1 MAEIQ
6 TVRARERQG
15 ARSLDLTI
23 PTSVI
28 DEFGVRPGDVFAV
41 SVDGKGDELTLRYR
55 KVYSKKGE

>member
-23 PTSVI
+23 PVAVI
-28 DEFGVRPGDVFAV
+28 DEFNVATGDVFAV
-41 SVDGKGDELTLRYR
+41 SISGKGDNLTLSYR
-55 KVYSKKGE
+55 RVYSKYKG

>member
-28 DEFGVRPGDVFAV
+28 DEFGIQPKDVFAV
-41 SVDGKGDELTLRYR
+41 SVKKVEKELILQYR
-55 KVYSKKGE
+55 RVYSPGK

>member
-23 PTSVI
+23 PVAVI
-28 DEFGVRPGDVFAV
+28 DEFNVATGDVFAI
-41 SVDGKGDELTLRYR
+41 SIDGKGDELTLRYR
-55 KVYSKKGE
+55 RVYTKNE